1 MVETNSL
8 VSEAD
13 YIPFELYG
21 PDLLSPHL
29 LVLKWQEAASCH
41 CHVCGSDTDELLRPL
56 IYGTI
61 EKYLIALAVLSPLVL
76 IARSFKFSLFETS
89 DYIFKLAS
97 ITYCPNTTSFSHYL
111 TDLLS
116 NQIPADFP
124 RPNANPTFYTPLLI

>member
-8 VSEAD
+8 VFDITFNSH
-13 YIPFELYG
+13 PR
-21 PDLLSPHL
+21 LLI
-29 LVLKWQEAASCH
+29 LKWQEAARRQ
-41 CHVCGSDTDELLRPL
+41 CHVCGGDTDELLRPL
-56 IYGTI
+56 IYETI
-61 EKYLIALAVLSPLVL
+61 EKYFIALAMLSLLAL
-76 IARSFKFSLFETS
+76 IARSFKFSLFETP

-97 ITYCPNTTSFSHYL
+97 ITDCPNTTSFSHYL